1 MTLWPKVPAEPAI
14 WELQDTQ
21 DRSGTAKQAQFVLG
35 AQAVEDR
42 QEGARGEMR
51 FVCGTSTTPELGRG
65 DAAGGAASVHRNR
78 PASIRVDTGS
88 VFLPV
93 PAGHNYAATTWI
105 EVGSSAPV
113 RFAIAETNLTLDKW
127 HPVEMVSIGSYPG
140 APSPRI
146 TDSRWIRRGN
156 GWVRVLLP

>member
-1 MTLWPKVPAEPAI
+1 M
-14 WELQDTQ
+14 QDHQ
-21 DRSGTAKQAQFVLG
+21 D
-35 AQAVEDR
+35 
-42 QEGARGEMR
+42 GARGEVR

-65 DAAGGAASVHRNR
+65 DAAGGAASVHRNL

-105 EVGSSAPV
+105 EGGFVLA

-127 HPVEMVSIGSYPG
+127 HPVGMDCDSSLRG
-140 APSPRI
+140 A
-146 TDSRWIRRGN
+146 TDSAYYPQRWIRRGN